1 MPIEF
6 EVDLDVNE
14 VKRWLRERP
23 AKTISELNRAVKASV
38 ISVEAETKRNAPVD
52 TGTLKSSLSHTTQEL
67 EGEVVAAGVKYAI
80 YQEYGTK
87 YMRGRFFMTK
97 AVRSLTNKI
106 NYFFK
111 KAMENIAK

>member
-1 MPIEF
+1 MPIEV
-6 EVDLDVNE
+6 EMDLDVNE

-52 TGTLKSSLSHTTQEL
+52 TGTLKSSVSHTTQEL
-67 EGEVVAAGVKYAI
+67 EGEVVAGVRYAI